1 MKNKLKIFLCVVM
14 ILVFSFGTCATAY
27 AYTGYPTS
35 IDDATS
41 VVNSYYDK
49 PGLSFALCKRPDNKV
64 VLITFS
70 NNYFL
75 FGDDKKVL
83 FSGYPF
89 SDKSDFLFNG
99 KYYSGAD
106 TLGVT
111 VWGYEFDYDNFYSKP
126 KKIEI
131 KDIYSITRQDYLAW
145 NLFRGYSLIESNYNI
160 YQHSDSGDDVL
171 VFPKGET
178 NSPTL
183 PDKPTT
189 SGSNI
194 LSSTFNMNLMKSNNP
209 LQEILTLLP
218 LLLPVLISFLA
229 IRKGIRFT
237 LTTLKSA

>member
-1 MKNKLKIFLCVVM
+1 MKNKLKILLCAVM
-14 ILVFSFGTCATAY
+14 IFVFSFGTCATAY
-27 AYTGYPTS
+27 AYTGYPTD
-35 IDDATS
+35 IDTATS
-41 VVNSYYDK
+41 VVKSYYDK

-64 VLITFS
+64 VLITFL

-75 FGDDKKVL
+75 FGDNNKVL

-89 SDKSDFLFNG
+89 SDKSNFLFNG

-131 KDIYSITRQDYLAW
+131 KDIYNIVRQDYPAY

-183 PDKPTT
+183 PDKPIT

-194 LSSTFNMNLMKSNNP
+194 LSSTFNTNLMKSNNP

-237 LTTLKSA
+237 LQTLRSA

>member
-1 MKNKLKIFLCVVM
+1 MKEKLKILLCAVM
-14 ILVFSFGTCATAY
+14 IFVFSFGTCATAF
-27 AYTGYPTS
+27 AYTGYP
-35 IDDATS
+35 DDINTATS
-41 VVNSYYDK
+41 VVKSYYDN
-49 PGLSFALCKRPDNKV
+49 PGLPFALCKRPDNKV

-75 FGDDKKVL
+75 FGDDNKVL

-106 TLGVT
+106 TLGIT
-111 VWGYEFDYDNFYSKP
+111 VWGYEFDYDNYYSKP

-131 KDIYSITRQDYLAW
+131 NDIYSITRHDYLAW

-160 YQHSDSGDDVL
+160 YQHTDTGDDVL

-194 LSSTFNMNLMKSNNP
+194 LSSTFNTNLMKSKNP
-209 LQEILTLLP
+209 LQEIIALLP

-229 IRKGIRFT
+229 IRKGIKFT
-237 LTTLKSA
+237 LQTLRSS

>member
-14 ILVFSFGTCATAY
+14 IAVFSFGTCATAY
-27 AYTGYPTS
+27 ASTGYPDD
-35 IDDATS
+35 IDKATS
-41 VVNSYYDK
+41 VVNSYYDNS
-49 PGLSFALCKRPDNKV
+49 GLPFALCKRSDNKV

-70 NNYFL
+70 NHNFL
-75 FGDDKKVL
+75 FGDDNKVL

-89 SDKSDFLFNG
+89 SENSNFLFNG
-99 KYYSGAD
+99 KYYNSIGA
-106 TLGVT
+106 LGIT

-131 KDIYSITRQDYLAW
+131 KDIYDISPKDYLAS
-145 NLFRGYSLIESNYNI
+145 NLFRGYSLIDTNYNI
-160 YQHSDSGDDVL
+160 YQHSDTGDDVL

-178 NSPTL
+178 NSPTT

-194 LSSTFNMNLMKSNNP
+194 LSSTLNTNLMKSSNP

-218 LLLPVLISFLA
+218 ILVPVLISFLA

-237 LTTLKSA
+237 LQTLRSS

>member
-14 ILVFSFGTCATAY
+14 IAVFSFGTCATAY
-27 AYTGYPTS
+27 AYTGYPDD
-35 IDDATS
+35 IDKATS
-41 VVNSYYDK
+41 VVNSYYDNS
-49 PGLSFALCKRPDNKV
+49 GLPFALCKRPDNKV

-70 NNYFL
+70 NNNFL
-75 FGDDKKVL
+75 FGDDKVL

-89 SDKSDFLFNG
+89 SENSNFLFNG
-99 KYYSGAD
+99 KYYNAIGA
-106 TLGVT
+106 LGIT

-131 KDIYSITRQDYLAW
+131 KDIYDISPKDYLAS
-145 NLFRGYSLIESNYNI
+145 NLFRGYSLIDTNYNI
-160 YQHSDSGDDVL
+160 YQHSDTGDDVL

-178 NSPTL
+178 NSPTT

-194 LSSTFNMNLMKSNNP
+194 LSSTLNTNLMKSSNP

-218 LLLPVLISFLA
+218 ILVPVLISFLA

-237 LTTLKSA
+237 LQTLRSA